1 MTNQLAK
8 HIVHVPNDKKAV
20 APYNFVELPD
30 KVVEVDKASLRS
42 HDRYYGDR
50 YTGKIECTLT
60 TSSPLYIRCGYTLDE
75 YADFGEKLFHQL
87 TEEQKSK
94 RADFFKNPSNLKPVI
109 PGSSLRGMLRT
120 LVEIITFSKI
130 DRVSGQNHFYFRAVA
145 AEEDDPLKQLYSD
158 SHKDIKAGYL
168 KKDSQDQWF
177 IVPAKE
183 IRKKESFISVK
194 EQQIKNSL
202 PSLIT
207 MEKSEYLPQYIPVSV
222 NISSSGKI
230 TAISEDTNKL
240 TTKGHLVTCG
250 NMLETSN
257 LTESERLSKI
267 NGKSGRKKHY
277 VVLDKDETKPA
288 IYIEKYSV
296 DNYCNSLTNFQNGK
310 LFESN
315 PKNPFNIKMG
325 LFDINRPIFYC
336 QPTKGKLVTL
346 FGQSP
351 NFRIPFL
358 PKENGEA
365 ATSRDFIPAH
375 LKDPDKDDNR
385 ETIIDIAEAIFGYV
399 RGNKS
404 DNQSRSGRVSVSDAK
419 CKSTGDIWHE
429 QEPIIPQILASPK
442 PTTFQ
447 HYLVQKEETKAEKPK
462 LKHYAHKPV
471 EETVIRGHKLYWHK
485 GSSPNFK
492 HQDRKKAENE
502 QKTQITKIKPIKTGV
517 SFEFTVHF
525 ENLSNIELGALLWVL
540 DVAQDDQYRL
550 SLGMGK
556 PLGMGAVKIE
566 HQLYL
571 SKRQARYES
580 LFANQSWKTGEEL
593 ESDPNFMSEFE
604 NDMAVKLEHIGSFKT
619 HHRIK
624 MLLSMLKWQDIP
636 KVTDTRYM
644 EIERENDKS
653 KGYLCQPTKPNDK
666 TVNEYKCR
674 LVLPSPLDVR
684 ESDRK
689 RNYEATQHTAQS
701 QSQTSASQSETSA
714 NNTVKFKEGD
724 VVSAKVTKI
733 EGSKVSYELS
743 DGITKRTEDKCKQA
757 SFLSMDQDVQV
768 KVSLKEDGSVKKLKY
783 FDSKK

>member
-1 MTNQLAK
+1 MTNQLPK
-8 HIVHVPNDKKAV
+8 HIDHVPDNRKAV
-20 APYNFVELPD
+20 APYNFIELPD
-30 KVVEVDKASLRS
+30 KVVEVAKDSLPS

-50 YTGKIECTLT
+50 YTGKIECNLT
-60 TSSPLYIRCGYTLDE
+60 TSSPLYIRCGLTTSDFNKGKESKDNPEFFYTID
-75 YADFGEKLFHQL
+75 K
-87 TEEQKSK
+87 
-94 RADFFKNPSNLKPVI
+94 LKPVI
-109 PGSSLRGMLRT
+109 HGSSLRGMLRT

-130 DRVSGQNHFYFRAVA
+130 DRVSGQDRFYFRAVA
-145 AEEDDPLKQLYSD
+145 AEEDDPLKKLYSD

-168 KKDSQDQWF
+168 EKDSQNQWF

-183 IRKKESFISVK
+183 IRKKESFISAK

-230 TAISEDTNKL
+230 TEISEDTNKL

-257 LTESERLSKI
+257 LTESERLSKL

-310 LFESN
+310 FFESN

-375 LKDPDKDDNR
+375 LKDPDKDERR
-385 ETIIDIAEAIFGYV
+385 EAIIDIAEAIFGYV

-404 DNQSRSGRVSVSDAK
+404 DNQSRSSRVSISDAK
-419 CKSTGDIWHE
+419 CSSNGDFWYE

-447 HYLVQKEETKAEKPK
+447 HYLVQDKETEAEKPK
-462 LKHYAHKPV
+462 LKHYASQPV
-471 EETVIRGHKLYWHK
+471 SKTVIRGHKLYWHK
-485 GSSPNFK
+485 GTSPQIK
-492 HQDRKKAENE
+492 HPKPLEAQEK
-502 QKTQITKIKPIKTGV
+502 QKSQITKIKPIKAGI
-517 SFEFTVHF
+517 SFKFTIHF
-525 ENLSNIELGALLWVL
+525 ENLSNIELGALLWIL

-571 SKRQARYES
+571 RKGNTRYQS
-580 LFANQSWKTGEEL
+580 LFADQSWETDEEL
-593 ESDPNFMSEFE
+593 ESDPNFVSEFE
-604 NDMAVKLEHIGSFKT
+604 NDMAVKLEHIGSFKS
-619 HHRIK
+619 HRRIQ

-636 KVTDTRYM
+636 KVADTRYM

-653 KGYLCQPTKPNDK
+653 KGYLCQPTKHNDK

-674 LVLPSPLDVR
+674 LILPSPLDVR
-684 ESDRK
+684 DSDRK

-701 QSQTSASQSETSA
+701 QSQTSASQSETPA

-724 VVSAKVTKI
+724 VVPAKVTKI
-733 EGSKVSYELS
+733 EGSKVSYELL

-757 SFLSMDQDVQV
+757 SFLSIDQDVQV